1 VKQVFV
7 TGASGFVGAHLVYA
21 LLQKNYAVTALVR
34 SPENLDAFHA
44 LSPLYPG
51 VSTHSVNWVTGDL
64 LFPEGWLNAVAD
76 ADAVFHAAALVSFST
91 KDRHLLMET
100 NVKGTAHIVNACLK
114 HNQKPLV
121 YVSSVAALGRAE
133 ANAEVNERSPWVT
146 SRHNTHYA
154 VSKYLAEQEVWRGVE
169 EGLPAAIV
177 CPGIIIG
184 PWGKNSG
191 SGQIPALVKKGIP
204 FYPVGENGFAG
215 VRDVVNM
222 MLLLYEEEQYGRRF
236 LCVAKNTSYQYVLN
250 HLAQTFSVSAPRYPL
265 NGLTLKG
272 LLFLSRLAETL
283 MLPFPFPSQ
292 GLKSTSLKTRYVS
305 AHEHLIP
312 NMQYL
317 PLEETLKETATAY
330 NAPIFEVV

>member
-100 NVKGTAHIVNACLK
+100 NVKGTAHIVNACLQC
-114 HNQKPLV
+114 NQKPLI
-121 YVSSVAALGRAE
+121 YVSSVAALGRSE
-133 ANAEVNERSPWVT
+133 EEVTEHTPWVD
-146 SRHNTHYA
+146 SGRNTDYA

-177 CPGIIIG
+177 CPGIVIG
-184 PWGKNSG
+184 PWGKNTG
-191 SGQIPALVKKGIP
+191 SGQIPALVKKRMP
-204 FYPVGENGFAG
+204 FFPVGENGFTG
-215 VRDVVNM
+215 VRDVVKM
-222 MLLLYEEEQYGRRF
+222 LLLLYEEERYGHRF
-236 LCVAKNTSYQYVLN
+236 LCIARNTSYRFVLTN
-250 HLAQTFSVSAPRYPL
+250 LANCFSVPAPKYPLSGLTL
-265 NGLTLKG
+265 NGLIMLA
-272 LLFLSRLAETL
+272 RLAEFISI
-283 MLPFPFPSQ
+283 PFPFPSQ

-305 AHEHLIP
+305 VYEHLIP

-317 PLEETLKETATAY
+317 PMEETLEETAKAY
-330 NAPIFEVV
+330 NNFYESSV